1 MDALRR
7 YPIALLSLSAVPTAV
22 LILATAAPAAAAEP
36 ANRACLG
43 RDVSTYA
50 RAEGPHGDL
59 ISSLARAGSGLGAL
73 VQMHQAGLLP
83 DTVVP
88 NTCND

>member
-1 MDALRR
+1 MDAPRR
-7 YPIALLSLSAVPTAV
+7 YPIALLSLATVPTAI
-22 LILATAAPAAAAEP
+22 LALATAAPAAAAEP

-50 RAEGPHGDL
+50 RAEGPHGAL
-59 ISSLARAGSGLGAL
+59 ISSLAQAGPGLGAL
-73 VQMHQAGLLP
+73 VQTHQAGLLP

-88 NTCND
+88 NSCND